1 MVKSETL
8 DLLDLAFVWQI
19 RISYSY
25 LSIFHHISSS
35 FSCFR
40 FELSPW
46 SRVIFASICCVFK
59 SGVGAKQLWRMIIH
73 NKTRYTPSRSSVQPH
88 NIFHFQVLFPLSS
101 FATHIVA
108 LVMNSTKATIQQHP
122 FEHMIVRQIPVAS
135 RKCKFCISVY
145 FYYRLLPS
153 FPSSS
158 PTPVTCGQPKNP
170 RDDPS
175 TLFVSSSS
183 CSPREETASMPTT
196 TPLGSEMSLN
206 DQCMLGAT
214 VLCQAFF
221 CMQRTQSFVQGV
233 RDSQNVHT
241 SIRFLVFVRTCQV
254 PKQPPPIRQYSS
266 PAHCDPSNPME
277 YRSLEKVLML
287 SFDTFPAPKAWRD
300 FFDSQSG
307 GIIIC
312 IPKGFIRICH
322 FMPPQSV
329 ILTADPWALGLNCDL
344 LS

>member
-241 SIRFLVFVRTCQV
+241 SIRFLVFVRTCQSSLLHFEYIL
-254 PKQPPPIRQYSS
+254 PKHIAIQVTQWGIVVSKKCSSFLSIHSQPQRLG
-266 PAHCDPSNPME
+266 E
-277 YRSLEKVLML
+277 
-287 SFDTFPAPKAWRD
+287 TF
-300 FFDSQSG
+300 
-307 GIIIC
+307 
-312 IPKGFIRICH
+312 
-322 FMPPQSV
+322 
-329 ILTADPWALGLNCDL
+329 LTANRVASSSAFQKGLSEFAISCL
-344 LS
+344 HKV